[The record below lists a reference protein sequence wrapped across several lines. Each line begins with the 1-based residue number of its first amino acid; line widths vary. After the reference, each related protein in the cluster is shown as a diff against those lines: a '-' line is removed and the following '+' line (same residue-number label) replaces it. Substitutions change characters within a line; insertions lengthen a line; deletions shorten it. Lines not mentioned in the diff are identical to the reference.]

1 MLVVYLTFQVCHL
14 HKPSYVIFSDKL
26 DVFLQGGIQCGHIT
40 EFSGAPGLGK
50 TQLCLQ
56 LALSSTLHSKA
67 YGVLYIDSE
76 GAFSA
81 SRYANPFAIVSSIY

>member
-1 MLVVYLTFQVCHL
+1 MYFKFQVSHL
-14 HKPSYVIFSDKL
+14 HKPSYVKFSDDL

-81 SRYANPFAIVSSIY
+81 SRYAILFYFLFS